1 MEPKFIA
8 NINIK
13 NFPSKEKLF
22 KVIDN
27 YLQKNKLDK
36 NYTYE
41 LKKESSIKITFQD
54 TDIGYKIIKKLKLEQ
69 LTNSSFEKMKSNLS
83 LGDDKNKTIS
93 QYSNHYYPN

>member
-36 NYTYE
+36 NYT
-41 LKKESSIKITFQD
+41 
-54 TDIGYKIIKKLKLEQ
+54 
-69 LTNSSFEKMKSNLS
+69 
-83 LGDDKNKTIS
+83 
-93 QYSNHYYPN
+93 

>member
-41 LKKESSIKITFQD
+41 LKNESSIKITFQD

-83 LGDDKNKTIS
+83 LGVIDEKSALKKIKIKE
-93 QYSNHYYPN
+93 